1 MTLCIWQQNHL
12 YPIEPHIYYIKDDY
26 DTEKKVDTESQL
38 SNFNFGNANAK
49 QFWHYQAMLKLSNTI
64 ARQCKCKML
73 SNESDE
79 QCKY

>member
-49 QFWHYQAMLKLSNTI
+49 QF
-64 ARQCKCKML
+64 
-73 SNESDE
+73 
-79 QCKY
+79 